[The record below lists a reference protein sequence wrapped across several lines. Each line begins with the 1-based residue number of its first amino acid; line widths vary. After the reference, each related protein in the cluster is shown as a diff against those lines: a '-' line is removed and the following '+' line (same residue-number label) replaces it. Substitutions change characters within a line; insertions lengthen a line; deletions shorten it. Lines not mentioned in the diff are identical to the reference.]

1 MTTVPS
7 PAFDVDWHARPED
20 VVRTVRDR
28 AERLETPLAGGG
40 VMVWHRW
47 PKEPNNRPEDALPLV
62 LVHGGWGSWTHWL
75 RNVPV
80 LAARSTVLACDLPG
94 LGESDAIGRPETIT
108 PVAEA
113 VAAGIESLLDAN
125 TRFDI
130 AGFSFG
136 GIASS
141 HAAVIAGERCRS
153 FTAIGAAGFG
163 DLHYIVGGIQVPDP
177 RLTDAEIDAVHRN
190 NLKILML
197 AEDAAIDPLAVHVH
211 RQNISAGRFRSRRI
225 SVSNGLVEALPDMQ
239 CAIGGIWGDL
249 DVTGNG
255 LAAIEQRRDIFRQHR
270 PDSPFDIISGGGHWI
285 MYEKPEAFE
294 AALIGQLD
302 AHGAAEAA

>member
-1 MTTVPS
+1 MTTLPK
-7 PAFDVDWHARPED
+7 PAFDVDWHAQPAD
-20 VVRTVRDR
+20 VIATVAAQ
-28 AERLETPLAGGG
+28 AERLETPLSGGSA
-40 VMVWHRW
+40 MVWHRW
-47 PKEPNNRPEDALPLV
+47 PKQPKDRPEDELPLV
-62 LVHGGWGSWTHWL
+62 LVHGGWGAWTHWI

-80 LAARSTVLACDLPG
+80 LAARSTVIACDLPG
-94 LGESDAIGRPETIT
+94 LGDSDGIGRPETIK

-113 VAAGIESLLDAN
+113 LAAGIESLLGKDA
-125 TRFDI
+125 RFDI

-141 HAAVIAGERCRS
+141 HAAVIAGTRCRS

-163 DLHYIVGGIQVPDP
+163 DLHYIVGGIKVPDP
-177 RLTDAEIDAVHRN
+177 RLSDAEIDAVHRS

-197 AEDAAIDPLAVHVH
+197 ADDAAIDPLAVYVH
-211 RQNISAGRFRSRRI
+211 RGNISRGRFRSRRI

-239 CAIGGIWGDL
+239 CAIGGIWGDQ
-249 DVTGNG
+249 DITGNG
-255 LAAIEQRRDIFRQHR
+255 LAAIEQRRDLFRQYR
-270 PDSPFDIISGGGHWI
+270 PDSPFDIIEGGGHWI

-302 AHGAAEAA
+302 THARAETG